1 MARNRQLEQLGQY
14 AGFRIPKTVVTNF
27 KSGRWGIET
36 LIKSINKFNDTSNIN
51 MNDWAL
57 TFRRDFESGTNL
69 GLSRSRIFEDLVA
82 RTRRV
87 SFFNS
92 EDLSFSSAVN
102 EAFYKIPDSDET
114 KKQLQSELGKHI
126 NFMDWKYN
134 ETNQTLEYFDA
145 ESKIMYS
152 VNFIP
157 SRNSGEYDNMS
168 NVLNVERT
176 QVII

>member
-51 MNDWAL
+51 MRDWAL

-114 KKQLQSELGKHI
+114 KRQLQNELGKHI

-152 VNFIP
+152 VNFIA

>member
-51 MNDWAL
+51 MRDWAL
-57 TFRRDFESGTNL
+57 TFRRDFESGINL

-114 KKQLQSELGKHI
+114 KKRLQDELGKHI

-152 VNFIP
+152 VNFVS
-157 SRNSGEYDNMS
+157 SRSSGEYDNMS